1 MTAAPAAACCHLYKT
16 EGTEQGDWYLPA
28 MGELGY
34 IMPKWNEIQGAISN
48 INTVYGSN
56 VVAVSLDG
64 SYFYWSSSE
73 YSSNPARS
81 LDTSN
86 GNVNSNNKDLFLYVR
101 AFLRV

>member
-1 MTAAPAAACCHLYKT
+1 
-16 EGTEQGDWYLPA
+16 

-56 VVAVSLDG
+56 VVAVSLNV
-64 SYFYWSSSE
+64 SSNYWSSSE
-73 YSSNPARS
+73 YSSSNARN
-81 LDTSN
+81 LHTIN
-86 GNVNSNNKDLFLYVR
+86 GDVDSSGKNLYFCVR

>member
-1 MTAAPAAACCHLYKT
+1 
-16 EGTEQGDWYLPA
+16 

-56 VVAVSLDG
+56 VVAVSLND
-64 SYFYWSSSE
+64 SNNYWSSSE
-73 YSSNPARS
+73 YSSNIARFLS
-81 LDTSN
+81 TAN
-86 GNVNSNNKDLFLYVR
+86 GTVYYGNKSYNYYVR

>member
-1 MTAAPAAACCHLYKT
+1 
-16 EGTEQGDWYLPA
+16 

-56 VVAVSLDG
+56 VVAVSLNG
-64 SYFYWSSSE
+64 SGLYWSSSE
-73 YSSNPARS
+73 YSSGGARG
-81 LDTSN
+81 SN
-86 GNVNSNNKDLFLYVR
+86 TNYGGVTNRNKDGYSYVR

>member
-16 EGTEQGDWYLPA
+16 EGTEQGDWYLPS

-73 YSSNPARS
+73 DSSYTARDLS
-81 LDTSN
+81 TNN
-86 GNVNSNNKDLFLYVR
+86 GGVYGGNKSGSGCVR

>member
-1 MTAAPAAACCHLYKT
+1 
-16 EGTEQGDWYLPA
+16 

-56 VVAVSLDG
+56 VVAVSLNVSG
-64 SYFYWSSSE
+64 NYWSSSE
-73 YSSNPARS
+73 YSSNDARY
-81 LDTSN
+81 
-86 GNVNSNNKDLFLYVR
+86 LYTGKGIVSDYYKSSKLLCVR

>member
-1 MTAAPAAACCHLYKT
+1 
-16 EGTEQGDWYLPA
+16 

-56 VVAVSLDG
+56 VVAVSLNG
-64 SYFYWSSSE
+64 SRGYLSSSE
-73 YSSNPARS
+73 YSSDCARS
-81 LDTSN
+81 LFTGN
-86 GNVNSNNKDLFLYVR
+86 GNVDDGSKLTSIYVR

>member
-1 MTAAPAAACCHLYKT
+1 
-16 EGTEQGDWYLPA
+16 

-64 SYFYWSSSE
+64 SDGYWSSSE
-73 YSSNPARS
+73 CSSNVARYLVTLYGGVKGILKS
-81 LDTSN
+81 YD
-86 GNVNSNNKDLFLYVR
+86 FYVR

>member
-1 MTAAPAAACCHLYKT
+1 
-16 EGTEQGDWYLPA
+16 

-48 INTVYGSN
+48 IKTVYGSN

-73 YSSNPARS
+73 YSSNNARYLYTNS
-81 LDTSN
+81 
-86 GNVNSNNKDLFLYVR
+86 GNVGFTNKLANYYVR

>member
-1 MTAAPAAACCHLYKT
+1 
-16 EGTEQGDWYLPA
+16 

-56 VVAVSLDG
+56 VVAVSLYG
-64 SYFYWSSSE
+64 SNLYWSSSE
-73 YSSNPARS
+73 YSSSNARFLNTNYGS
-81 LDTSN
+81 VYY
-86 GNVNSNNKDLFLYVR
+86 GNKNFNSYVR

>member
-1 MTAAPAAACCHLYKT
+1 
-16 EGTEQGDWYLPA
+16 

-56 VVAVSLDG
+56 VVAVSLDDG
-64 SYFYWSSSE
+64 GYYWSSSE
-73 YSSNPARS
+73 YSSYDARNLNTIKGGVYYRS
-81 LDTSN
+81 KGGDY
-86 GNVNSNNKDLFLYVR
+86 YVR

>member
-1 MTAAPAAACCHLYKT
+1 
-16 EGTEQGDWYLPA
+16 

-56 VVAVSLDG
+56 VVAVSLDVSG
-64 SYFYWSSSE
+64 YYWSSSE
-73 YSSNPARS
+73 YSSNIARD
-81 LDTSN
+81 LNTDFGTVDNDTKN
-86 GNVNSNNKDLFLYVR
+86 TKNYVR

>member
-56 VVAVSLDG
+56 VVAVSLNDNN
-64 SYFYWSSSE
+64 YYWSSSE
-73 YSSNPARS
+73 YSSNNARN
-81 LDTSN
+81 LTTNGGYVGYYNKN
-86 GNVNSNNKDLFLYVR
+86 GNLYVR

>member
-1 MTAAPAAACCHLYKT
+1 
-16 EGTEQGDWYLPA
+16 

-56 VVAVSLDG
+56 VVAVSLND
-64 SYFYWSSSE
+64 SNLYWSSSE
-73 YSSNPARS
+73 HSSNNARP
-81 LDTSN
+81 LNTN
-86 GNVNSNNKDLFLYVR
+86 GGYVGHYNKNGSLYVR

>member
-1 MTAAPAAACCHLYKT
+1 
-16 EGTEQGDWYLPA
+16 

-56 VVAVSLDG
+56 VVAVSLND
-64 SYFYWSSSE
+64 SDYFWSSSE
-73 YSSNPARS
+73 HSSKFARY
-81 LDTSN
+81 LNTHY
-86 GNVNSNNKDLFLYVR
+86 GNVDNLNKGHSLYVR

>member
-1 MTAAPAAACCHLYKT
+1 
-16 EGTEQGDWYLPA
+16 

-56 VVAVSLDG
+56 VVAVSLDV
-64 SYFYWSSSE
+64 SDYYWSSSE
-73 YSSNPARS
+73 YSSNYARF
-81 LDTSN
+81 LHTRN
-86 GNVNSNNKDLFLYVR
+86 GLVGCDIKYGILGYVR

>member
-1 MTAAPAAACCHLYKT
+1 
-16 EGTEQGDWYLPA
+16 

-56 VVAVSLDG
+56 VVAVSLDD
-64 SYFYWSSSE
+64 SHYYWSSSE
-73 YSSNPARS
+73 YSSDSARLLNTGSGIVLSS
-81 LDTSN
+81 LKY
-86 GNVNSNNKDLFLYVR
+86 NNHYVR

>member
-1 MTAAPAAACCHLYKT
+1 
-16 EGTEQGDWYLPA
+16 

-56 VVAVSLDG
+56 VVAVSLIG
-64 SYFYWSSSE
+64 SLYYWSSSE
-73 YSSNPARS
+73 YASSLARGLSTFNGSVYSSNKGS
-81 LDTSN
+81 Y
-86 GNVNSNNKDLFLYVR
+86 FYVR